1 MAYNKIEV
9 GKGYSKNSDSF
20 SAGIEAAKSAMEN
33 INIQNISVIIVFASV
48 RYNLS
53 DLLKGVESIVGKV
66 PVIGNTTAGE
76 ICNRP
81 LRQSVVVT
89 VLASLY
95 LNVRF
100 GIGKNV
106 SLDWYNAVNEA
117 TNSSEVKPF
126 FSLNNDIWME
136 IVRRG
141 TSVFAMIFSPGNT
154 KYSSSVSFEILEEL
168 KQRSNDRIQF
178 FGGCSAD
185 DWNMETNYI
194 FYEGKAHPD
203 SLLIVVFETSL
214 KFGIAMAHGFTPS
227 DKFAIATKVEGH
239 EVVQF
244 DSISAAEKYSQML
257 DNNFEKLK
265 NKHLTLT
272 SGKPA
277 ATLDI
282 LGEYRINVA
291 SFFTDNGG
299 VRFTQPIA
307 ENSTVIIMEAQ
318 PDKLIDAGRSALHKA
333 IVRGHIKQPA
343 AVLLFSCALRQK
355 ILKDL
360 NSEEINSIQTF
371 LKDKIPIT
379 GFYAFGE
386 QGVTDVGISCHGNEM
401 ISILVFGNEL
411 STQAEVAQEN
421 QRLLKYKKE
430 NEMFYQ
436 NIFNNSHAVMLI
448 IDPENGDIVDA
459 NSAAVSYYG
468 WSFEEITSLKITDI
482 NMLPKEKVFKSM
494 KYAKIKKSKYFLFRH
509 RLANNEVR
517 DVEVYS
523 GPIFVKNKELL
534 FSIIHDITDRKKAE
548 KVVEKFFQQPMN
560 LHFISKFDSTIINLN
575 DGFEKILGYSK
586 NELINKKIF
595 YIIHPEDWEKT
606 NQEMQKLFAG
616 KQIFYFE
623 NRNQHKNGSWR
634 NMAWSAVA
642 SFEDQLIYAV
652 GIDITEQK
660 RKERL
665 QAAQM
670 SIFDYATNH
679 TLQELLQKILDE
691 AETLTDSKIAFL
703 HFVDDDQLSLSLQAW
718 SSNTLANMCSVP
730 VKIMHYPISQAGIWA
745 DCFRERRAMIHNDY
759 EKIPHRKGLP
769 EGHAK
774 IIRELVV
781 PIIRG
786 NNVEAI
792 FGVGNKKT
800 VYEDDDLKI
809 IQQLA
814 DNVWGTVIAKRS
826 EEKTKQSE
834 QFLNAIV
841 ENIPIMLFVKDA
853 KELRFTR
860 FNKAGEDLLGISRK
874 SMINKNDYDFFPHDE
889 ADFFTLKDKEV
900 LDSGKLVDI
909 PDEPIKT
916 RFKGERRLHTK
927 KIPLFN
933 EKGQPEYLLGISEDI
948 TERLKFEKA
957 LRESEALL
965 SKANEHLEEQVI
977 LRTDELNKAKKD
989 LEENQKRL
997 EKALK
1002 EAESA
1007 NNAKSIFMA
1016 NMSHEIRTP
1025 MNGIIGMSNLA
1036 LKTDLNYKQR
1046 NYIEKVHRSAEY
1058 LLEILNDILDFS
1070 KIEAGKVEIEKINF
1084 KLNKILEN
1092 VCNLLTFK
1100 AKGKELISI
1109 RFDIP
1114 SNLPAVLVGDSLR
1127 LEQILLNL
1135 GDNAVKF
1142 TEIGKIIFSI
1152 KIISQN
1158 DKKIQIQF
1166 SVQDSGI
1173 GISEEQKAK
1182 LFKSFS
1188 QADSST
1194 TRKFGGTGLG
1204 LVICKNLVELMGGEI
1219 FLESEVNVG
1228 SRFYFTLP
1236 FEIGTADNA
1245 LNNSLISKS
1254 NFLNDI
1260 NLLQGAN
1267 VLMAE
1272 DNDINQEIVFDLLN
1286 SIGVNVSVVEN
1297 GQHALKILEKESF
1310 DGILMDCQ
1318 MPVMDGYEATKE
1330 IRKQDRFKNLPII
1343 AMTANVMPGD
1353 KEKALEIGMNDYISK
1368 PIKPEEMFAIM
1379 ARWITPKQPCFAN
1392 KKSFLEKKSN
1402 HTDSLPDLSGIDKS
1416 IGLFNTQITSKQPCF
1431 VNKNSSLEEKSN
1443 HTDSLP
1449 DLSGIDK
1456 SIGLFNTQNKSQLYY
1471 NILQKFRDKQ
1481 KDFEK
1486 TFCMAQSENDPK
1498 KVERAV
1504 HTLKGL
1510 AGTIGAMGIHDAAK
1524 ELEIACKEN
1533 RNDIDK
1539 RLEIVLTELKPVIE
1553 GLKSLDNNF
1562 PSENILE
1569 KSSIDK
1575 SRIDELIHKL
1585 YDYLS
1590 DFDTRA
1596 SKIMSQLSPLVKQ
1609 TEFADSFDEISN
1621 AIDEFDFEMA
1631 KKLIERLDNQFW
1643 RTNKERTKNSKP

>member
-1 MAYNKIEV
+1 MTNNKIEV
-9 GKGYSKNSDSF
+9 GHGYSKNPDSF
-20 SAGIEAAKSAMEN
+20 TAGFESAKSAMEN
-33 INIQNISVIIVFASV
+33 INIQNISVVIIFASV
-48 RYNLS
+48 QYNLS
-53 DLLKGVESIVGKV
+53 DLLAGVESIVGKV
-66 PVIGNTTAGE
+66 PLIGNTTAGE

-81 LRQSVVVT
+81 LKHSVVVT
-89 VLASLY
+89 VLSSVY
-95 LNVRF
+95 LKVRL
-100 GIGKNV
+100 GIGKDV
-106 SLDWYNAVNEA
+106 SLNWQNAVNEA
-117 TNSSEVKPF
+117 VNSNEVKPF
-126 FSLNNDIWME
+126 FSLNNNIWME
-136 IVRRG
+136 IVRKG
-141 TSVFAMIFSPGNT
+141 SSVFAMIISPGNT

-168 KQRSNDRIQF
+168 KRRSNDRIQF
-178 FGGCSAD
+178 FGGCAAD

-194 FYEGKAHPD
+194 FYGGKAHSD
-203 SLLIVVFETSL
+203 SLLIAVFETEL

-227 DKFAIATKVEGH
+227 EKSAVATKVEGH
-239 EVVQF
+239 EVIQF
-244 DSISAAEKYSQML
+244 DGINAADRYSQML
-257 DNNFEKLK
+257 GSSFEKLK

-307 ENSTVIIMEAQ
+307 ENTTIIIMEAQ
-318 PDKLIDAGRSALHKA
+318 PEKLIDAGRSALHKA
-333 IVRGHIKQPA
+333 IVRGHIKQPV
-343 AVLLFSCALRQK
+343 AVFLFSCALRQK
-355 ILKDL
+355 ILEDL
-360 NSEEINSIQTF
+360 NSEEINSIQTL

-386 QGVTDVGISCHGNEM
+386 QGVTDIGISSHGNEM

-421 QRLLKYKKE
+421 QRLLKYKEE

-459 NSAAVSYYG
+459 NSAAITYYG
-468 WSFEEITSLKITDI
+468 WSFDKITSLKITDI
-482 NMLPKEKVFKSM
+482 NTLPKEKVFKSM
-494 KYAKIKKSKYFLFRH
+494 NYSRIKKCNYFLFRH

-560 LHFISKFDSTIINLN
+560 LHFISRFDSTILNVN

-586 NELINKKIF
+586 NELINKKF
-595 YIIHPEDWEKT
+595 FFFIHPDDWEKT
-606 NQEMQKLFAG
+606 NQEIQKLFAG
-616 KQIFYFE
+616 KQVFYFE
-623 NRNQHKNGSWR
+623 NRNQHKNGSIR

-642 SFEDQLIYAV
+642 SFEDHLIYAV

-665 QAAQM
+665 QASQM

-691 AETLTDSKIAFL
+691 AEMLTDSKIAFL
-703 HFVDDDQLSLSLQAW
+703 HFVDDNQSSLSFQAW
-718 SSNTLANMCSVP
+718 SSNTLADMCSVS
-730 VKIMHYPISQAGIWA
+730 VKSKHYSISQVGIWA
-745 DCFRERRAMIHNDY
+745 DCFRERRAIIHNDY
-759 EKIPHRKGLP
+759 EKIPYRKGLP

-792 FGVGNKKT
+792 LGVGNKKT
-800 VYEDDDLKI
+800 VYEDNDLKI

-826 EEKTKQSE
+826 EERTKQSE
-834 QFLNAIV
+834 RFLNAIV

-853 KELRFTR
+853 NELRFTR
-860 FNKAGEDLLGISRK
+860 FNKAGEDLLGISRD
-874 SMINKNDYDFFPHDE
+874 SMINKNDYDFFPIDE

-900 LDSGKLVDI
+900 LNSGKLVDI
-909 PDEPIKT
+909 PDEPIRT
-916 RFKGERRLHTK
+916 RLKGERRLHTK

-933 EKGQPEYLLGISEDI
+933 ENGQPEYLLGISEDI
-948 TERLKFEKA
+948 TERLKIEKA
-957 LRESEALL
+957 LRDSEFLL
-965 SKANEHLEEQVI
+965 SKANENLEEQVI
-977 LRTDELNKAKKD
+977 LRTEELNKAKKD
-989 LEENQKRL
+989 LEKNQKRL

-1007 NNAKSIFMA
+1007 NNAKTMFMA

-1036 LKTDLNYKQR
+1036 LKTDLNDKQR
-1046 NYIEKVHRSAEY
+1046 NYIEKVHRSALY

-1070 KIEAGKVEIEKINF
+1070 KIDAGKVEIENINF
-1084 KLNKILEN
+1084 KLNGVLEN

-1100 AKGKELISI
+1100 TKGKKSISI
-1109 RFDIP
+1109 KFDIP

-1158 DKKIQIQF
+1158 NKNIHIQF
-1166 SVQDSGI
+1166 SVQDTGI

-1204 LVICKNLVELMGGEI
+1204 LAICKNLVELMGGEI

-1236 FEIGTADNA
+1236 FEIGTDDNI
-1245 LNNSLISKS
+1245 LNDSLMPKS

-1260 NLLQGAN
+1260 NSLQGAS
-1267 VLMAE
+1267 VLMVE

-1286 SIGVNVSVVEN
+1286 SIGVNVTVVEN
-1297 GQHALKILEKESF
+1297 GKNALNILEKEFF

-1330 IRKQDRFKNLPII
+1330 IRKQERFKYLPII

-1353 KEKALEIGMNDYISK
+1353 KEKALKIGMNDYISK

-1379 ARWITPKQPCFAN
+1379 ARWISPKQPCFVN
-1392 KKSFLEKKSN
+1392 KKPSLERESN
-1402 HTDSLPDLSGIDKS
+1402 HIDALPNLSGIDKS
-1416 IGLFNTQITSKQPCF
+1416 IGLFNTQY
-1431 VNKNSSLEEKSN
+1431 
-1443 HTDSLP
+1443 
-1449 DLSGIDK
+1449 
-1456 SIGLFNTQNKSQLYY
+1456 KSQLYY
-1471 NILQKFRDKQ
+1471 KLLRKFRDKQ

-1486 TFCMAQSENDPK
+1486 IFCMAQSDNDSK
-1498 KVERAV
+1498 KAERAV

-1510 AGTIGAMGIHDAAK
+1510 AGTIGAMDLHDAAK
-1524 ELEIACKEN
+1524 DLELACKEN
-1533 RNDIDK
+1533 RDDIDK
-1539 RLEIVLTELKPVIE
+1539 RFNTVVTELKPVIDSLE
-1553 GLKSLDNNF
+1553 SLDNNF
-1562 PSENILE
+1562 KSENIVE
-1569 KSSIDK
+1569 KSSMDK
-1575 SRIDELIHKL
+1575 SKIDELIHTL

-1596 SKIMSQLSPLVKQ
+1596 SKVMSQLSSIIKQ
-1609 TEFADSFDEISN
+1609 TEFAGSFDEISN
-1621 AIDEFDFEMA
+1621 AIEEFDFELA
-1631 KKLIERLDNQFW
+1631 KELMEGLDNQFL
-1643 RTNKERTKNSKP
+1643 RINKEK